1 MRSEAACIPCVIHQ
15 CQRVVKM
22 VSDDG
27 ALLLNVTHRV
37 LDRIQELTLDEPPS
51 LFTSRV
57 LMEAYAALGSD
68 DPFARARMTMNELG
82 AKSAERARDRVAHSA
97 DPLHTAILYAAAGNV
112 IDIGPQAS
120 FDLDAAV
127 ASLHF
132 KRDDYREFR
141 DRLHGSENILYLLD
155 NAGEV
160 FLDRLLVERL
170 SGYKLTLV
178 VKPAPILNDALMSDA
193 EAAGLSRFGRVI
205 TTGTRVL
212 GINLPESSPEFQ
224 AAFENA
230 DVVVAKGHANFE
242 SLIDLDRDVFFVLK
256 AKCPV
261 VAQYLTGCRLPAAAH
276 QPPILVGDSVFLHS
290 QGRPEE
296 DQVPG

>member
-22 VSDDG
+22 VTNDEG
-27 ALLLNVTHRV
+27 LLLSVTHRV

-51 LFTSRV
+51 RFTSRV
-57 LMEAYAALGSD
+57 LMEAYAALGSE
-68 DPFARARMTMNELG
+68 DPFARARKTMNELG
-82 AKSAERARDRVAHSA
+82 AKAAERARDRIAHTP

-120 FDLDAAV
+120 FDLDAAL
-127 ASLHF
+127 ANLHF

-141 DRLHGSENILYLLD
+141 DRLHGAQNVLYLLD

-160 FLDRLLVERL
+160 FLDRLLIERL
-170 SGYKLTLV
+170 SGYQLTMV
-178 VKPAPILNDALMSDA
+178 VKPAPILNDALASDA
-193 EAAGLSRFGRVI
+193 EAAGLPRFGRVI

-212 GINLPESSPEFQ
+212 GIDLPESSPELQ
-224 AAFENA
+224 AEFEKA
-230 DVVVAKGHANFE
+230 DVIIAKGHANFE

-261 VAQYLTGCRLPAAAH
+261 VAQRLTQCAPGGE
-276 QPPILVGDSVFLHS
+276 PIVVGDSVFLYS

-296 DQVPG
+296 N